1 MSGDGSMNRRDLLA
15 GLTGAMAAGLLPD
28 GLAFAQAPRAGRRR
42 FLLIE
47 LAGAV
52 DGLALAV
59 PFRDPNYAKLRGMLA
74 LPAPGAFD
82 GVFDLDG
89 EFGLPRHLGALLAL
103 WQAQELTII
112 PAVGTGIARP
122 DVELAA
128 RAFATGDATGAAGPG
143 WMGRLSGVAGGAGA
157 LSIGLPVPPVLQGGG
172 ARVDPPGSP
181 NPVLGFGRKIELLVQ
196 DDAVLGTAFAQA
208 AASRQDRLIQAGGPD
223 YPRGIAALPYAMLAA
238 RTLARDDGPRLAA
251 LRIGGWDS
259 ARDQGATEGFLPQR
273 LALVAG
279 MLAAIRQEMGPAW
292 AETAVLVAGWTGRRV
307 APNPAR
313 GTDIGLGQTILLAG
327 GNVAGGQFAGAWRG
341 LGADAL
347 DASGAIRPTT
357 DLRGVVKSVLADH
370 LRLSAQA
377 INQVLPAA
385 RDRAAMAGLFRI

>member
-1 MSGDGSMNRRDLLA
+1 MSGPRNMDRRRVLA
-15 GLTGAMAAGLLPD
+15 GLAGAAAAGLWLD
-28 GLAFAQAPRAGRRR
+28 DMAFAQAPRAGRRR

-59 PFRDPNYAKLRGMLA
+59 PFRDRQYGSLRGALA
-74 LPAPGAFD
+74 LPAPSAFD

-89 EFGLPRHLGALLAL
+89 EFGLPRYLAALLPL
-103 WQAQELTII
+103 WEAQELTVI
-112 PAVGTGIARP
+112 PAVGTGISRP
-122 DVELAA
+122 DLDLAG
-128 RAFATGDATGAAGPG
+128 RAFATGDAAGPSGTG

-157 LSIGLPVPPVLQGGG
+157 LSIGLPVPPVLLGGG

-181 NPVLGFGRKIELLVQ
+181 SPVLGFSRKMELLVQ
-196 DDAVLGTAFAQA
+196 DDPVLGTAFAQA
-208 AASRQDRLIQAGGPD
+208 AASRSDRLIQAGGPD
-223 YPRGIAALPYAMLAA
+223 YPRGMAALPYAMLAA
-238 RTLARDDGPRLAA
+238 RTLAKEEGPRLAA

-259 ARDQGATEGFLPQR
+259 ARDQGAMEGFLPQR
-273 LALVAG
+273 LALLAG

-292 AETAVLVAGWTGRRV
+292 ADTAVLVAGWTGRKV
-307 APNPAR
+307 APNATR
-313 GTDIGLGQTILLAG
+313 GTDIGLGQTVLLAG
-327 GNVAGGQFAGAWRG
+327 GNVAGGQLAGAWRG

-347 DASGAIRPTT
+347 DSTGAIRPTT
-357 DLRGVVKSVLADH
+357 DLRAVVKSILTDH